1 MARHIEDEVSY
12 YYDSHPTEEDLM
24 GETSVHADLVLYL
37 FQVLTWL
44 FAGQTCAVY
53 KNLNFYQT
61 SDEMEYPLAP
71 DIAVIKGVNCERVR
85 SWRVGKKGPAPQVV
99 FEVASSETWEK
110 DLKEKPARYAQMGVQ
125 EYFAYDPNDPL
136 IIRGSTRR
144 LYGWRFDAERH
155 VMREIPTGQNGAMW
169 SEQLESWLVP
179 DGAFLR
185 LYDRNWQPCLTEAE
199 SEARR
204 AAIATSLAEIE
215 AKRAANAIERAEAEA
230 RRARLL
236 AEKLRSLGINPDE
249 L

>member
-1 MARHIEDEVSY
+1 M
-12 YYDSHPTEEDLM
+12 PFTPLL
-24 GETSVHADLVLYL
+24 GFLL
-37 FQVLTWL
+37 FL
-44 FAGQTCAVY
+44 
-53 KNLNFYQT
+53 
-61 SDEMEYPLAP
+61 P
-71 DIAVIKGVNCERVR
+71 
-85 SWRVGKKGPAPQVV
+85 
-99 FEVASSETWEK
+99 SSETWEK
-110 DLKEKPARYAQMGVQ
+110 DLKERPARYAQMGVQ

-144 LYGWRFDAERH
+144 LYGWRFDAGRH

-169 SEQLESWLVP
+169 SEQLESWLLP

-230 RRARLL
+230 RRAEAEARRARLL
-236 AEKLRSLGINPDE
+236 AEKLRSLGINDFYQSRSVMVASTRGPCHPERQRRISSVDQE
-249 L
+249 SGARWMRSFPFVPQGYGSRAQDDRAHPSSDSLRILIVKNH